1 MAEQSNTS
9 KAFTAVSSQ
18 TLVTIGLGVVEIVAF
33 SFMSRLLTKVD
44 FGYYASISAIV
55 GIFAVFADAGIG
67 SAIIQKK
74 DADARYINNAFTN
87 CLILGAALT
96 LILFSF
102 SGIIARGV
110 ADVSLKVPL
119 MLISSTLLLNSLS
132 SVGRSILVKQ
142 LKFFKVGL
150 INLVSLVITS
160 VVAIILAYYGF
171 GYYAI
176 LCKAILGSIITFI
189 LYSIYAKTRYR
200 LALDKAICKSIW
212 GFSGWMMASSVFR
225 MLAQQVDKLLMPRM
239 LSIEILGAYNRPKEF
254 IGNISTRVN
263 GIFDTALF
271 PVLSN
276 IQDQLVSLQNAFKK
290 SLNLMN
296 IGGTVLSLAFFFN
309 SELLIRIFFGT
320 QWLELD
326 TVFKIFS
333 ISVMFNVNGRL
344 ADCYLRSLGLTKSQ
358 FYFRVA
364 ESVIKI
370 IAVLVG
376 FKWNMLGVAVAVVLS
391 DIVIKLIKIVY
402 VGKRINL
409 KATSIYFT
417 ILKSWRFLLIVLPI
431 MVVGTVFIPHTWAG
445 NIILAAVFCIVHL
458 IVFVVTPSVVGAIYK
473 EEVLPK
479 LLSVLRLKRN
489 K

>member
-309 SELLIRIFFGT
+309 SELLIRKVVSAS
-320 QWLELD
+320 LELD